1 MKTLT
6 KKQLEYALKQGAY
19 EKWENCT
26 IEYMDEQGEPSG
38 VKSWADIYLVLD
50 KPVLAEPYRL
60 NEDGTKH
67 YYNRAWNTLEDDGF
81 IINDWG
87 NYSKVNPA
95 INVWGTIEHPY
106 SGRLGFNV
114 TQTIDLM
121 QFNEKKLIDLI
132 EDQLGFC
139 FAEPGMKG
147 VRYEIM
153 KVFKTIKIEGQQDG
167 ESILEALNRQL
178 FAPQLQA

>member
-1 MKTLT
+1 MKTLI
-6 KKQLEYALKQGAY
+6 KKQLKYALEQGVY

-38 VKSWADIYLVLD
+38 FKSWADIYLVLD
-50 KPVLAEPYRL
+50 KPVLAEPYSL

-67 YYNRAWNTLEDDGF
+67 YYNNRVWNTLEDDGF
-81 IINDWG
+81 SVNDWG

-95 INVWGTIEHPY
+95 INVWGTIAHPY

-132 EDQLGFC
+132 EDQLGFR
-139 FAEPGMKG
+139 FSMPGMKG
-147 VRYEIM
+147 ARYEIM
-153 KVFKTIKIEGQQDG
+153 KQFKTISIEGQQDG
-167 ESILEALNRQL
+167 ETPLESLNRQL
-178 FAPQLQA
+178 FAPSV

>member
-6 KKQLEYALKQGAY
+6 KKQLQYALQEGAY

-26 IEYMDEQGEPSG
+26 IAYCDENGDQTG

-50 KPVLAEPYRL
+50 KPVLAEPYRI

-81 IINDWG
+81 SVNDWG

-153 KVFKTIKIEGQQDG
+153 KVFKTIKIEGQNEG
-167 ESILEALNRQL
+167 ETPLEALNRQL